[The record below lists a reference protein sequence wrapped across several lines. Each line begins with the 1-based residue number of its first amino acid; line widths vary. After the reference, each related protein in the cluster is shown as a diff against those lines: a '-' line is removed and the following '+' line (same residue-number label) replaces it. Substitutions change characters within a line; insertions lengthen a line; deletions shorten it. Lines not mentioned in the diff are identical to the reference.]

1 MPSTGGVSMSKK
13 KWAEQAS
20 LPPTSTQIRMD
31 VCLGEEDQEGHYS
44 FSPGSLLEPA
54 LDGTL
59 QQQHEPAIDGLSS
72 DDRGNNNTKEVN
84 MQVRR
89 SLQNFWN
96 GVHELTCATMRMLS
110 IECCSID
117 ALPVNDHDA
126 DVGEERVR
134 AQRRTMNDA
143 KFYSKYVWTVID
155 LAHTLQLEAQKVTMD
170 CLAWN
175 EGDFKEKQK
184 YMADRMRTIQGM
196 TIRIMNLG
204 SEILNGG
211 KSGATT
217 IENDHDF
224 NVAIS
229 ALMRKGGD
237 TCAHHFHTE
246 AADQDRDE
254 ELAYGTKVLAAHM
267 RLARELDQQPDL
279 CDVYFVELL
288 TLFGEKGV
296 AIQNVVTSERYVK
309 ERGVM
314 TWLVPVLAEIATK
327 TSTLV
332 LENVHDAASEIEYRT
347 VIRHEFVHS
356 VTFSLM
362 VQDVKSMRSVSF
374 LPSSLASYFTDD
386 SLNRKSYLVYSTVYD
401 FHSECTGITLQL
413 TDDYKSTFKG
423 KFPFCDL
430 RLVTFVPTDPVCF
443 FGSCRSYFK
452 CSTSSLISNFR
463 CPKCLDGTGFAL
475 QTLFL

>member
-1 MPSTGGVSMSKK
+1 MT
-13 KWAEQAS
+13 
-20 LPPTSTQIRMD
+20 
-31 VCLGEEDQEGHYS
+31 
-44 FSPGSLLEPA
+44 FSS
-54 LDGTL
+54 
-59 QQQHEPAIDGLSS
+59 Q
-72 DDRGNNNTKEVN
+72 
-84 MQVRR
+84 
-89 SLQNFWN
+89 
-96 GVHELTCATMRMLS
+96 
-110 IECCSID
+110 
-117 ALPVNDHDA
+117 
-126 DVGEERVR
+126 
-134 AQRRTMNDA
+134 
-143 KFYSKYVWTVID
+143 
-155 LAHTLQLEAQKVTMD
+155 
-170 CLAWN
+170 
-175 EGDFKEKQK
+175 
-184 YMADRMRTIQGM
+184 
-196 TIRIMNLG
+196 
-204 SEILNGG
+204 
-211 KSGATT
+211 
-217 IENDHDF
+217 
-224 NVAIS
+224 
-229 ALMRKGGD
+229 
-237 TCAHHFHTE
+237 HHFHTE

-309 ERGVM
+309 TEDAIEQLSSFFFLPIEALLTHPDYSPHLFASQELTTVLFRNMLLLCVPFHFKSGEERGVM